1 MTVIVVATIYPRPE
15 HRTEVIAA
23 LESTIARVHAEDEG
37 CGLYALHEGED
48 RLVMIEKWGSPDEL
62 TAHGRGDAF
71 AELST
76 QLDGKLTRALDVQ
89 VLQPHPAGTE
99 QQGRL

>member
-1 MTVIVVATIYPRPE
+1 
-15 HRTEVIAA
+15 
-23 LESTIARVHAEDEG
+23 
-37 CGLYALHEGED
+37 
-48 RLVMIEKWGSPDEL
+48 MIEKWGSPDEL